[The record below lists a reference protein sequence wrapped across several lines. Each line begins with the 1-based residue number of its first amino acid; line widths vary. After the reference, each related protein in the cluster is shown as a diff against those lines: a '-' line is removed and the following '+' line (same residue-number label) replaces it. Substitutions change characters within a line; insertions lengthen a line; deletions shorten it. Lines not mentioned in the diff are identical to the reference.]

1 MNYLM
6 LGLRLTH
13 ILAGV
18 FWVGATLT
26 TTYYLKQS
34 ADLAARRRLATAMT
48 ATGILNVLAGYAM
61 YWVDS
66 GGFSST
72 WTHSGPGIGF
82 AIGGAFGL
90 LGLILRILANRKMKT
105 PSTPDNKLSK
115 NLAGHEQKLTRLDML
130 NAWVLIIAVLFMAAA
145 RYLVF

>member
-6 LGLRLTH
+6 LGLRLAH
-13 ILAGV
+13 ILSGV

-26 TTYYLKQS
+26 TTYYLKQGT
-34 ADLAARRRLATAMT
+34 DLAVRKRLATAMT
-48 ATGILNVLAGYAM
+48 AAGILNVLAGDVM

-66 GGFSST
+66 NGFRSA

-105 PSTPDNKLSK
+105 LSSPDNQISE
-115 NLAGHEQKLTRLDML
+115 NLAGDEQKLARLDML
-130 NAWVLIIAVLFMAAA
+130 NVWALIVAVLFMAAA

>member
-6 LGLRLTH
+6 LVLRLTH
-13 ILAGV
+13 ILAGI

-34 ADLAARRRLATAMT
+34 AELASRKRLATAMT
-48 ATGILNVLAGYAM
+48 AAGIMNVLAGYAM
-61 YWVDS
+61 YWLDS
-66 GGFSST
+66 DGFSSP

-90 LGLILRILANRKMKT
+90 LGLILRILANRKMKMLSRPGNT
-105 PSTPDNKLSK
+105 PSE
-115 NLAGHEQKLTRLDML
+115 NLIGYEQKLARLDRL
-130 NAWVLIIAVLFMAAA
+130 NVWALIIAVLFMAAA

>member
-6 LGLRLTH
+6 LGLRLIH

-26 TTYYLKQS
+26 TTYYLTQS
-34 ADLAARRRLATAMT
+34 TDPASRRRLATAMT
-48 ATGILNVLAGYAM
+48 AAGILNVLAGYAM

-66 GGFSST
+66 DGFSSA

-82 AIGGAFGL
+82 AIGGAFVL
-90 LGLILRILANRKMKT
+90 LALILRFLANRKLKT
-105 PSTPDNKLSK
+105 LSRSGNEPSESLVGHQEKL
-115 NLAGHEQKLTRLDML
+115 ARLDML
-130 NAWVLIIAVLFMAAA
+130 NVWALIIAVLFMAAA

>member
-6 LGLRLTH
+6 LGLRLIH

-26 TTYYLKQS
+26 VTYYLKQS
-34 ADLAARRRLATAMT
+34 TDLTSRRRLATAMT
-48 ATGILNVLAGYAM
+48 AAGVLNVFAGYAM
-61 YWVDS
+61 YWLDS
-66 GGFSST
+66 AGFSSA

-90 LGLILRILANRKMKT
+90 LGLILRLLANRKMKT
-105 PSTPDNKLSK
+105 LGRSDDELSE
-115 NLAGHEQKLTRLDML
+115 NLGGNEQKLARLDL
-130 NAWVLIIAVLFMAAA
+130 FNAWALLIAVLFMAGA
-145 RYLVF
+145 RYLMF

>member
-6 LGLRLTH
+6 LGLRLIH

-26 TTYYLKQS
+26 ITYYLKQS
-34 ADLAARRRLATAMT
+34 TDLTSRRRLATGMT
-48 ATGILNVLAGYAM
+48 TAGILNVLAGYAM

-66 GGFSST
+66 DGFSSA

-105 PSTPDNKLSK
+105 LSRSGSESSGY
-115 NLAGHEQKLTRLDML
+115 LVGDEQKLARLDKFNVWAL
-130 NAWVLIIAVLFMAAA
+130 LIAVLFMAAA

>member
-26 TTYYLKQS
+26 TTYYLKQNTE
-34 ADLAARRRLATAMT
+34 LAASRRLATAMT
-48 ATGILNVLAGYAM
+48 AAGILNVLAGYAM

-66 GGFSST
+66 DGFQSA

-90 LGLILRILANRKMKT
+90 LGLVLRILANRKMKT
-105 PSTPDNKLSK
+105 LSRPDNELSE
-115 NLAGHEQKLTRLDML
+115 NLIGHEQKLARLNML
-130 NAWVLIIAVLFMAAA
+130 NVWSLIIAVLFMAAA

>member
-26 TTYYLKQS
+26 TMYYLKQS
-34 ADLAARRRLATAMT
+34 ADLAARRRLTTAMT
-48 ATGILNVLAGYAM
+48 AAGILNILAGYAM
-61 YWVDS
+61 YWIDS
-66 GGFSST
+66 NGFNSA

-90 LGLILRILANRKMKT
+90 LGLILIDKLIRLRTNRVV
-105 PSTPDNKLSK
+105 
-115 NLAGHEQKLTRLDML
+115 A
-130 NAWVLIIAVLFMAAA
+130 IAVQKGAFESNRMQ
-145 RYLVF
+145 VVQKTIG

>member
-6 LGLRLTH
+6 VVLRVIH

-26 TTYYLKQS
+26 TTYHLKQS
-34 ADLAARRRLATAMT
+34 TDLTSRRRLATAMT
-48 ATGILNVLAGYAM
+48 AAGILNVLAGYAM
-61 YWVDS
+61 YWLDS
-66 GGFSST
+66 DGFSSA

-90 LGLILRILANRKMKT
+90 FGLILRVLANRKIKSLGR
-105 PSTPDNKLSK
+105 PGN
-115 NLAGHEQKLTRLDML
+115 
-130 NAWVLIIAVLFMAAA
+130 
-145 RYLVF
+145 

>member
-6 LGLRLTH
+6 LVLRLTH
-13 ILAGV
+13 ILAGI

-34 ADLAARRRLATAMT
+34 IEMYSRKRLATAMT
-48 ATGILNVLAGYAM
+48 AAGILNVLAGYAM
-61 YWVDS
+61 YWLDS
-66 GGFSST
+66 DGFSSA

-82 AIGGAFGL
+82 AVGGAFGL
-90 LGLILRILANRKMKT
+90 FGLILRVLANRKIKSLGR
-105 PSTPDNKLSK
+105 PGNELSEI
-115 NLAGHEQKLTRLDML
+115 LVGDEQHLERLDML
-130 NAWVLIIAVLFMAAA
+130 NVLVLIIAVMFMAAA